1 MGKKPQ
7 PKVVEK
13 KTTNLEVLS
22 LDALVSVIKSG
33 DDEQI
38 RIAAIQKIT
47 DQDILLGLAGIT
59 ETSNLSASVQKSAKQ
74 RIANL
79 IDAGTID
86 GLQLSQKIEDKSA
99 LFALLGLTS
108 NNDLFTQVFN
118 SISDQ
123 AELAK
128 FALDGSTSKLRQA
141 AAEKITDKQLLQ
153 QLLKDTKTKDK
164 TVFKIVKEKCDLFK
178 EEEKHAADILSLIHI

>member
-1 MGKKPQ
+1 MSFLARLLGKKPQ

-22 LDALVSVIKSG
+22 LDALVAVIKSG
-33 DDEQI
+33 EDEQI

-47 DQDILLGLAGIT
+47 DQDILLSLAGIT

-74 RIANL
+74 RIASL
-79 IDAGTID
+79 IDTGAID
-86 GLQLSQKIEDKSA
+86 GLQLSQRINDKMA

-108 NNDLFTQVFN
+108 NSDLFTQVFN
-118 SISDQ
+118 SINDQ

-164 TVFKIVKEKCDLFK
+164 TVFKIIKEK
-178 EEEKHAADILSLIHI
+178 